1 MCVRP
6 QSLRPLP
13 DRQRSLVAVY
23 ANVRRGRAGVQCPYW
38 TDAGRPSEAQVPA
51 GHGRA
56 TSLVERGIGGG
67 FGSRLLLLQSGGFSP
82 QGDRGPRSAP
92 RTVPGLSPPA
102 ELALTAAGSIP
113 ERQAAAPRHWLRNR
127 YDVVLAPFL
136 IGRAGLSVKWR
147 SLSTRF
153 EHTRA
158 LTPPAEVTF
167 SLPVPTK

>member
-1 MCVRP
+1 MRKVASARFRYRCILCGVRSHQGCVCTTYVLKIAP
-6 QSLRPLP
+6 AGSLCGGSGF
-13 DRQRSLVAVY
+13 DRRIGSHSLIQRKRQQNESPGQEQQT
-23 ANVRRGRAGVQCPYW
+23 R
-38 TDAGRPSEAQVPA
+38 GRPSEAQVPA

-67 FGSRLLLLQSGGFSP
+67 FGSRLLLLQSGGFSA

-127 YDVVLAPFL
+127 
-136 IGRAGLSVKWR
+136 
-147 SLSTRF
+147 
-153 EHTRA
+153 
-158 LTPPAEVTF
+158 TF
-167 SLPVPTK
+167 KAYL